1 MSFHPCIRTIFAKIT
16 NYFHFLNICCDLR
29 VFETYTEWTERYVS
43 RSANQTIMKR
53 ILVVDDDAALLEVLA
68 QTLSQAGYTVATAA
82 NGGQARA
89 IYRIQSP
96 DVVITDIYMLDKDG
110 LEVLS
115 ELRRHFPGV
124 KVIAMSG
131 AMSKDN
137 MLQVASALGA
147 SLTLAK

>member
-1 MSFHPCIRTIFAKIT
+1 
-16 NYFHFLNICCDLR
+16 
-29 VFETYTEWTERYVS
+29 
-43 RSANQTIMKR
+43 MKR

-82 NGGQARA
+82 NGRQAEA

-137 MLQVASALGA
+137 MLQVVSALGA
-147 SLTLAK
+147 SLTLAKPFGPAELLQAVAQVAA